1 MGIFSRYT
9 DAMDSLADN
18 LKHQRKRAHLTQA
31 GLAEAAG
38 LPRATVANLEQVG
51 ANPSVSTIV
60 AVAKA
65 LGISIDELLAP
76 PPEHRYY
83 KVMPD
88 EMQEYRSEG
97 GAYLARL
104 MSPISSKG
112 VQINHVIL
120 QPGCRSIGRPHPLGS
135 QEFFSTQQGTAV
147 LHIEDE
153 RVEVPTGSLVQFPGH
168 RRHIYE
174 NPGKHVCTAIST
186 VVFRMG

>member
-1 MGIFSRYT
+1 M
-9 DAMDSLADN
+9 DALAEN
-18 LKHQRKRAHLTQA
+18 LKQQRKRANLTQA
-31 GLAEAAG
+31 ELAEAAG

-83 KVMPD
+83 KVLPD
-88 EMQEYRSEG
+88 DMQEYRAEG
-97 GAYLARL
+97 GAYVSRL
-104 MSPISSKG
+104 LSPISSKG
-112 VQINHVIL
+112 VQIHHL
-120 QPGCRSIGRPHPLGS
+120 TMQPGCRSIGRPHPLGA
-135 QEFFSTQQGTAV
+135 QEFFSTQQGVAV

-153 RVEVPTGSLVQFPGH
+153 RVEVPSGSLVQFPGH

-174 NPGKHVCTAIST
+174 NPGKIVCVAIST